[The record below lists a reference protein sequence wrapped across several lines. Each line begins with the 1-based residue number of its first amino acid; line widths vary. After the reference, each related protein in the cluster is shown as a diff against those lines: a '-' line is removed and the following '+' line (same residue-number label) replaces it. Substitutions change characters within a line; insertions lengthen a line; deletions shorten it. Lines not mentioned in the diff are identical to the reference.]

1 MPGTRYSEQRSN
13 ADDGRETRGRF
24 SIGTL
29 YVHQKTLVFMSTH
42 TNDPLWRTA
51 LSGAQILFVAFG
63 ATVLVP
69 LLTGL
74 NPSLALLGAG
84 IGTLVFQVCTKR
96 QVPIYLGSSFAFIA
110 PIIYSAQTWGMPAT
124 FGALAAASFF
134 YYVAAVLVK
143 WRGVG
148 FIHTLLPPVV
158 IGPVVMV
165 IGLGLAGVA
174 VKMATGKAGDTQVV
188 SYSTALAVAAI
199 SLTATMLTAIR
210 ARRLLKLVPIL
221 VGVAVGYAVSFL
233 FGIVDFSKVLDAP
246 WIGLPEFGRPE
257 FNLAAILFMIPV
269 AIAPI
274 VEHVGGIL
282 AIGSVVGKD
291 FTERPGLHRSLL
303 GDGLAVNLA
312 GLFGGPPVTTYG
324 EVTGAVML
332 TKNFNPAIMTWAACF
347 AILMAFVGKFGAF
360 LQTIPLPVMGGI
372 MMLLFGSIASIGL
385 KTLLDARLDL
395 MNPRNLCIVSVTLVT
410 GIGGLGVEIGSF
422 SLQGISLCGV
432 LAVLLNLILPQA
444 RESATQ

>member
-1 MPGTRYSEQRSN
+1 MTTAAAPT
-13 ADDGRETRGRF
+13 
-24 SIGTL
+24 
-29 YVHQKTLVFMSTH
+29 
-42 TNDPLWRTA
+42 WRTA

-84 IGTLVFQVCTKR
+84 VGTLIFQICTKR

-110 PIIYSAQTWGMPAT
+110 PVIYSVQTWGMNAT
-124 FGALAAASFF
+124 LGALACASFF
-134 YYVAAVLVK
+134 YYVAAALVK

-148 FIHTLLPPVV
+148 LIHHLLPPVV

-165 IGLGLAGVA
+165 IGLGLAQVA
-174 VKMATGKAGDTQVV
+174 VGMATGKAGDQQVV
-188 SYSTALAVAAI
+188 PYGTAITVAAI
-199 SLTATMLTAIR
+199 ALAATMITAIR
-210 ARRLLKLVPIL
+210 ARGLLKLVPIL
-221 VGVAVGYAVSFL
+221 VGVAVGYAAAFVA
-233 FGIVDFSKVLDAP
+233 GIVDFSKVSEAAWLA
-246 WIGLPEFGRPE
+246 LPQFGKPE
-257 FNLAAILFMIPV
+257 FNLAAILFMMPV

-282 AIGSVVGKD
+282 AVGSVVGKD
-291 FTERPGLHRSLL
+291 YTESPGLHRTLL
-303 GDGLAVNLA
+303 GDGLAVNVV

-332 TKNFNPAIMTWAACF
+332 TRNYNPVIMTWAAGF
-347 AILMAFVGKFGAF
+347 AILMAFVGKFGAL

-372 MMLLFGSIASIGL
+372 MVLLFGSIAGIGL
-385 KTLLDARLDL
+385 KTLMDARTDL

-410 GIGGLGVEIGSF
+410 GIGGLGVSIGGF

-444 RESATQ
+444 PEGNDPAI

>member
-1 MPGTRYSEQRSN
+1 MT
-13 ADDGRETRGRF
+13 
-24 SIGTL
+24 
-29 YVHQKTLVFMSTH
+29 QKP
-42 TNDPLWRTA
+42 DPTWRTA

-84 IGTLVFQVCTKR
+84 VGSLIFQICTRR

-110 PIIYSAQTWGMPAT
+110 PVIYSVQTWGMPAT
-124 FGALAAASFF
+124 LGALASASFF
-134 YYVAAVLVK
+134 YYVAAALVK

-148 FIHTLLPPVV
+148 LIHRLLPPVV

-165 IGLGLAGVA
+165 IGLGLAQVA
-174 VKMATGKAGDTQVV
+174 VNMATGKAGEQQVV
-188 SYSTALAVAAI
+188 PYDTALAVAAI
-199 SLTATMLTAIR
+199 ALVATMLTAIR
-210 ARRLLKLVPIL
+210 ARGLLKLVPIL
-221 VGVAVGYAVSFL
+221 VGVAVGYVAAFF
-233 FGIVDFSKVLDAP
+233 FGIVDFTKVHEAAWLAVP
-246 WIGLPEFGRPE
+246 QFGSPE

-282 AIGSVVGKD
+282 AVGSVVGKD
-291 FTERPGLHRSLL
+291 YTQSPGLHRTLL
-303 GDGLAVNLA
+303 GDGLAVNVV

-332 TKNFNPAIMTWAACF
+332 TRNYNPVIMTWAAGF
-347 AILMAFVGKFGAF
+347 AILMAFVGKFGAL
-360 LQTIPLPVMGGI
+360 LQTIPMPVMGGI
-372 MMLLFGSIASIGL
+372 MVLLFGSIAGIGL
-385 KTLLDARLDL
+385 KTLMDARTDL

-410 GIGGLGVEIGSF
+410 GIGGLSVTIGSF

-444 RESATQ
+444 PEGTDPAI

>member
-1 MPGTRYSEQRSN
+1 
-13 ADDGRETRGRF
+13 
-24 SIGTL
+24 
-29 YVHQKTLVFMSTH
+29 MSHTH
-42 TNDPLWRTA
+42 DPVWRTA

-84 IGTLVFQVCTKR
+84 VGTLIFQLCTKR

-110 PIIYSAQTWGMPAT
+110 PVIYSVQTWGMNAT
-124 FGALAAASFF
+124 LGALAAASFF
-134 YYVAAVLVK
+134 YYVAAALVK

-148 FIHTLLPPVV
+148 LIHKLLPPVV

-165 IGLGLAGVA
+165 IGLGLAQVA
-174 VKMATGKAGDTQVV
+174 VSMATGKAGDAQVV
-188 SYSTALAVAAI
+188 PYGTAIAVAAI
-199 SLTATMLTAIR
+199 SLLATMLTAIR
-210 ARRLLKLVPIL
+210 ARGLLKLVPIL
-221 VGVAVGYAVSFL
+221 VGVAVGYTVSL
-233 FGIVDFSKVLDAP
+233 FVGIVDFSKVTAAA
-246 WIGLPEFGRPE
+246 WIAVPEFGTPE

-282 AIGSVVGKD
+282 AIGSVAGKD
-291 FTERPGLHRSLL
+291 FTESPGLHRTLF
-303 GDGLAVNLA
+303 GDGLAVNVV

-332 TKNFNPAIMTWAACF
+332 TKNYNPVVMTWAAGF
-347 AILMAFVGKFGAF
+347 AILMAFVGKFGAL
-360 LQTIPLPVMGGI
+360 LQTIPMPVMGGI
-372 MMLLFGSIASIGL
+372 MVLLFGSIAGIGL
-385 KTLLDARLDL
+385 KTLLDAKVNLTSA
-395 MNPRNLCIVSVTLVT
+395 RNLCIVSVTLVT
-410 GIGGLGVEIGSF
+410 GIGGLGVTIGTF

-432 LAVLLNLILPQA
+432 LAVLLNLLLPA
-444 RESATQ
+444 EPAEANGAH

>member
-1 MPGTRYSEQRSN
+1 MTMATTEPT
-13 ADDGRETRGRF
+13 
-24 SIGTL
+24 
-29 YVHQKTLVFMSTH
+29 
-42 TNDPLWRTA
+42 WRTA

-84 IGTLVFQVCTKR
+84 IGTLIFQLCTKR

-110 PIIYSAQTWGMPAT
+110 PVIYSVQTWGMNAT
-124 FGALAAASFF
+124 LGALAAASFF
-134 YYVAAVLVK
+134 YYVAAALVK
-143 WRGVG
+143 WRGVD
-148 FIHTLLPPVV
+148 FIHRLLPPVV

-165 IGLGLAGVA
+165 IGLGLAQVA
-174 VKMATGKAGDTQVV
+174 VGMASGKAGDTQVV
-188 SYSTALAVAAI
+188 PHGTAMTVAAI
-199 SLTATMLTAIR
+199 ALAATMLTAIR
-210 ARRLLKLVPIL
+210 ARGLLKLVPIL
-221 VGVAVGYAVSFL
+221 VGVATGYVAALF
-233 FGIVDFSKVLDAP
+233 FGIVDFTKVAQAA
-246 WIGLPEFGRPE
+246 WIAVPEFGTPE

-282 AIGSVVGKD
+282 AIGGVVGKD
-291 FTERPGLHRSLL
+291 YTEEPGLHRTLL
-303 GDGLAVNLA
+303 GDGLAVNVA

-332 TKNFNPAIMTWAACF
+332 TRNYNPVVMTWAAGF

-372 MMLLFGSIASIGL
+372 MVLLFGSIAGIGL
-385 KTLLDARLDL
+385 KTIIDGRVDL

-410 GIGGLGVEIGSF
+410 GIGGLGVTIGGF

-432 LAVLLNLILPQA
+432 LAVALNLILPTPPTAQP
-444 RESATQ
+444 REA

>member
-1 MPGTRYSEQRSN
+1 MAQEP
-13 ADDGRETRGRF
+13 
-24 SIGTL
+24 
-29 YVHQKTLVFMSTH
+29 V
-42 TNDPLWRTA
+42 WRTA

-84 IGTLVFQVCTKR
+84 IGTLIFQICTKR

-110 PIIYSAQTWGMPAT
+110 PVIYSVQTWGMPAT
-124 FGALAAASFF
+124 LGALASASFF
-134 YYVAAVLVK
+134 YYVAAGLVK

-148 FIHTLLPPVV
+148 FIHRLLPPVV

-165 IGLGLAGVA
+165 IGLGLAQVA
-174 VKMATGKAGDTQVV
+174 VGMATGKAGEAQVV
-188 SYSTALAVAAI
+188 PYETAIAIAAI
-199 SLTATMLTAIR
+199 SLLATMLTAIR
-210 ARRLLKLVPIL
+210 AKGLLKLVPIL
-221 VGVAVGYAVSFL
+221 IGVAVGYVVSL
-233 FGIVDFSKVLDAP
+233 FAGIVDFAKVQEAA
-246 WIGLPEFGRPE
+246 WIALPEFGKPK

-282 AIGSVVGKD
+282 AIGSVAGKD
-291 FTERPGLHRSLL
+291 YTESPGLHRTLL
-303 GDGLAVNLA
+303 GDGLAVNVV

-332 TKNFNPAIMTWAACF
+332 THNTNPAIMTWAAGF
-347 AILMAFVGKFGAF
+347 AILMAFVGKFGAL

-372 MMLLFGSIASIGL
+372 MVLLFGSIAGIGL
-385 KTLLDARLDL
+385 KTLMDARVNLSSA
-395 MNPRNLCIVSVTLVT
+395 RNLCIVSVTLVT
-410 GIGGLGVEIGSF
+410 GIGGLAVQIGNF

-432 LAVLLNLILPQA
+432 LAVLLNLLLPNEPA
-444 RESATQ
+444 RQD

>member
-1 MPGTRYSEQRSN
+1 
-13 ADDGRETRGRF
+13 
-24 SIGTL
+24 
-29 YVHQKTLVFMSTH
+29 MSTYAH
-42 TNDPLWRTA
+42 EPTWRTA

-84 IGTLVFQVCTKR
+84 VGTLLFQLCTKR

-110 PIIYSAQTWGMPAT
+110 PVIYSVQTWGMPAT
-124 FGALAAASFF
+124 LGALASASFF
-134 YYVAAVLVK
+134 YYVAAGLVK

-148 FIHTLLPPVV
+148 FIHRLLPPVV

-165 IGLGLAGVA
+165 IGLGLAQVA
-174 VKMATGKAGDTQVV
+174 VGMATGKAGEAQVV
-188 SYSTALAVAAI
+188 PYETAIAIAGI
-199 SLTATMLTAIR
+199 SLLATMLTAIR
-210 ARRLLKLVPIL
+210 AKGLLKLVPIL
-221 VGVAVGYAVSFL
+221 VGVAVGYIASL
-233 FGIVDFSKVLDAP
+233 FAGIVDFSKVHDAA
-246 WIGLPEFGRPE
+246 WIAVPEFGKPE

-282 AIGSVVGKD
+282 AIGSVSGKD
-291 FTERPGLHRSLL
+291 YTESPGLHRTLF
-303 GDGLAVNLA
+303 GDGLAVNVV

-332 TKNFNPAIMTWAACF
+332 TKNYNPAIMTWAAGF
-347 AILMAFVGKFGAF
+347 AILMAFVGKFGAL

-372 MMLLFGSIASIGL
+372 MVLLFGSIAGIGL
-385 KTLLDARLDL
+385 KTLMDAKVDL
-395 MNPRNLCIVSVTLVT
+395 ANPRNLCIVSVTLVT
-410 GIGGLGVEIGSF
+410 GIGGLGVHIGSF

-432 LAVLLNLILPQA
+432 LAVLLNFMLPKS
-444 RESATQ
+444 ETT

>member
-1 MPGTRYSEQRSN
+1 
-13 ADDGRETRGRF
+13 
-24 SIGTL
+24 
-29 YVHQKTLVFMSTH
+29 MSHTH
-42 TNDPLWRTA
+42 DPVWRTA

-84 IGTLVFQVCTKR
+84 VGTLIFQLCTKR

-110 PIIYSAQTWGMPAT
+110 PVIYSVQTWGMNAT
-124 FGALAAASFF
+124 LGALAAASFF
-134 YYVAAVLVK
+134 YYVAAALVK

-148 FIHTLLPPVV
+148 LIHKLLPPVV

-165 IGLGLAGVA
+165 IGLGLAQVA
-174 VKMATGKAGDTQVV
+174 VSMATGKAGDAQVV
-188 SYSTALAVAAI
+188 PYETAIAVAAI
-199 SLTATMLTAIR
+199 SLLATMLTAIR
-210 ARRLLKLVPIL
+210 ARGLLKLVPIL
-221 VGVAVGYAVSFL
+221 VGVAVGYTVSL
-233 FGIVDFSKVLDAP
+233 FVGIVDFSKVTAAA
-246 WIGLPEFGRPE
+246 WIAVPEFGTPE

-282 AIGSVVGKD
+282 AIGSVAGKD
-291 FTERPGLHRSLL
+291 FTENPGLHRTLL
-303 GDGLAVNLA
+303 GDGLAVNVV

-332 TKNFNPAIMTWAACF
+332 TKNYNPVVMTWAAGF
-347 AILMAFVGKFGAF
+347 AILMAFVGKFGAL
-360 LQTIPLPVMGGI
+360 LQTIPMPVMGGI
-372 MMLLFGSIASIGL
+372 MVLLFGSIAGIGL
-385 KTLLDARLDL
+385 KTLLDAKVNLSSA
-395 MNPRNLCIVSVTLVT
+395 RNLCIVSVTLVT
-410 GIGGLGVEIGSF
+410 GIGGLGVTIGSF

-432 LAVLLNLILPQA
+432 LAVLLNLLLPA
-444 RESATQ
+444 EPTEPDGAH

>member
-1 MPGTRYSEQRSN
+1 MTIAAAPT
-13 ADDGRETRGRF
+13 
-24 SIGTL
+24 
-29 YVHQKTLVFMSTH
+29 
-42 TNDPLWRTA
+42 WRTA

-84 IGTLVFQVCTKR
+84 VGTLIFQICTRR

-110 PIIYSAQTWGMPAT
+110 PVIYSVQTWGMPAT
-124 FGALAAASFF
+124 LGALASASFF
-134 YYVAAVLVK
+134 YYVAAALVK

-148 FIHTLLPPVV
+148 LIHRLLPPVV

-165 IGLGLAGVA
+165 IGLGLAQVA
-174 VKMATGKAGDTQVV
+174 VGMATGKAGDQQVV
-188 SYSTALAVAAI
+188 PYGTAITVAAI
-199 SLTATMLTAIR
+199 ALAATMITAIR
-210 ARRLLKLVPIL
+210 ARGLLKLVPIL
-221 VGVAVGYAVSFL
+221 VGVAVGYAAAFVA
-233 FGIVDFSKVLDAP
+233 GIVDFSKVSEAAWLA
-246 WIGLPEFGRPE
+246 LPQFGKPE
-257 FNLAAILFMIPV
+257 FNLAAILFMMPV

-291 FTERPGLHRSLL
+291 YTESPGLHRTLL
-303 GDGLAVNLA
+303 GDGLAVNVV

-332 TKNFNPAIMTWAACF
+332 TRNYNPVIMTWAAGF
-347 AILMAFVGKFGAF
+347 AILMAFVGKFGAL
-360 LQTIPLPVMGGI
+360 LQTIPMPVMGGI
-372 MMLLFGSIASIGL
+372 MVLLFGSIAGIGL
-385 KTLLDARLDL
+385 KTLMDARTDL

-410 GIGGLGVEIGSF
+410 GIGGLSVTIGSF

-444 RESATQ
+444 PEGTDPAI

>member
-1 MPGTRYSEQRSN
+1 
-13 ADDGRETRGRF
+13 
-24 SIGTL
+24 
-29 YVHQKTLVFMSTH
+29 MSVTQV
-42 TNDPLWRTA
+42 TAVAAPDPVWRTA

-84 IGTLVFQVCTKR
+84 VGTLIFQVCTR
-96 QVPIYLGSSFAFIA
+96 REVPIYLGSSFAFIA
-110 PIIYSAQTWGMPAT
+110 PVIYSAQTWGMPAT
-124 FGALAAASFF
+124 FGALASASFF
-134 YYVAAVLVK
+134 YYVAAALVK

-148 FIHTLLPPVV
+148 FIHRLLPPVV

-165 IGLGLAGVA
+165 IGLGLAQVA
-174 VKMATGKAGDTQVV
+174 VNMATGKAGDQQIMP
-188 SYSTALAVAAI
+188 YGTALSAAGI
-199 SLTATMLTAIR
+199 SLLATMLTAIR

-221 VGVAVGYAVSFL
+221 IGVAVGYVYSLAI
-233 FGIVDFSKVLDAP
+233 GIVDFSKVVQAP
-246 WIGLPEFGRPE
+246 WLAVPEFGKPE

-282 AIGSVVGKD
+282 AIGSVTGKD
-291 FTERPGLHRSLL
+291 FTASPGLHRTLF
-303 GDGLAVNLA
+303 GDGLAVSVV

-332 TKNFNPAIMTWAACF
+332 TRNYNPVVMTWAAVF
-347 AILMAFVGKFGAF
+347 AILMAFVGKFGAL
-360 LQTIPLPVMGGI
+360 LQTIPMPVMGGI
-372 MMLLFGSIASIGL
+372 MMLLFGSIAGIGL
-385 KTLLDARLDL
+385 KTIMDGRVDL
-395 MNPRNLCIVSVTLVT
+395 ASARNLCIVSVTLVT
-410 GIGGLGVEIGSF
+410 GIGGLGVTIGSF

-432 LAVLLNLILPQA
+432 LAVLLNLVLPREQVVEQA
-444 RESATQ
+444 

>member
-1 MPGTRYSEQRSN
+1 
-13 ADDGRETRGRF
+13 
-24 SIGTL
+24 
-29 YVHQKTLVFMSTH
+29 MSTYAH
-42 TNDPLWRTA
+42 EPTWRTA

-84 IGTLVFQVCTKR
+84 VGTLIFQLCTKR

-110 PIIYSAQTWGMPAT
+110 PVIYSVQTWGMPAT
-124 FGALAAASFF
+124 LGALAAASFF
-134 YYVAAVLVK
+134 YYVAAGLVK
-143 WRGVG
+143 WRGVD
-148 FIHTLLPPVV
+148 FIHRLLPPVV

-165 IGLGLAGVA
+165 IGLGLAQVA
-174 VKMATGKAGDTQVV
+174 VNMATGKAGEAQVV
-188 SYSTALAVAAI
+188 PYETAIAIAAI
-199 SLTATMLTAIR
+199 SLLATMLTAIR
-210 ARRLLKLVPIL
+210 AKGLLKLVPIL
-221 VGVAVGYAVSFL
+221 VGVAVGYVASL
-233 FGIVDFSKVLDAP
+233 FAGIVDFGKVSAAA
-246 WIGLPEFGRPE
+246 WIALPEFGKPE

-282 AIGSVVGKD
+282 AIGSVAGKD
-291 FTERPGLHRSLL
+291 YTESPGLHRTLL
-303 GDGLAVNLA
+303 GDGLAVNVV

-332 TKNFNPAIMTWAACF
+332 TKNYNPAIMTWAAGF
-347 AILMAFVGKFGAF
+347 AILMAFVGKFGAL

-372 MMLLFGSIASIGL
+372 MVLLFGSIAGIGL
-385 KTLLDARLDL
+385 KTLMDAKVDL
-395 MNPRNLCIVSVTLVT
+395 ASPRNLCIVSVTLVT
-410 GIGGLGVEIGSF
+410 GIGGLGVHIGSF

-432 LAVLLNLILPQA
+432 LAVALNFLLPKSSDA
-444 RESATQ
+444 H

>member
-1 MPGTRYSEQRSN
+1 MTTPT
-13 ADDGRETRGRF
+13 
-24 SIGTL
+24 TL
-29 YVHQKTLVFMSTH
+29 AMAPAK
-42 TNDPLWRTA
+42 DPTWRTA
-51 LSGAQILFVAFG
+51 LAGAQILFVAFG

-84 IGTLVFQVCTKR
+84 IGTLVFQACTR
-96 QVPIYLGSSFAFIA
+96 REVPIYLGSSFAFIA
-110 PIIYSAQTWGMPAT
+110 PVIYSVQTWGMPAT
-124 FGALAAASFF
+124 FGALASASFF
-134 YYVAAVLVK
+134 YYVAAGLVK

-148 FIHTLLPPVV
+148 FIHRLLPPVV

-165 IGLGLAGVA
+165 IGLGLAQVA
-174 VKMATGKAGDTQVV
+174 VNMATGKAGDQQIMP
-188 SYSTALAVAAI
+188 YGTALSVAAI
-199 SLTATMLTAIR
+199 SLLATILTAIR

-221 VGVAVGYAVSFL
+221 VGVAVGYAYSMVI
-233 FGIVDFSKVLDAP
+233 GIVDFSKVTQAAWLAV
-246 WIGLPEFGRPE
+246 PEFGKPE

-282 AIGSVVGKD
+282 AIGSVTGKD
-291 FTERPGLHRSLL
+291 FTESPGLHRTLF
-303 GDGLAVNLA
+303 GDGLAVNIA

-332 TKNFNPAIMTWAACF
+332 TKNFNPVVMTWAACF

-360 LQTIPLPVMGGI
+360 LQTIPMPVMGGI
-372 MMLLFGSIASIGL
+372 MMLLFGSIAGIGL
-385 KTLLDARLDL
+385 KTIMDGRVDL
-395 MNPRNLCIVSVTLVT
+395 SSARNLCIVSVTLVT
-410 GIGGLGVEIGSF
+410 GIGGLGVTIGSF

-432 LAVLLNLILPQA
+432 LAVLLNLLLP
-444 RESATQ
+444 REPAAEKS

>member
-1 MPGTRYSEQRSN
+1 
-13 ADDGRETRGRF
+13 
-24 SIGTL
+24 
-29 YVHQKTLVFMSTH
+29 MSDT
-42 TNDPLWRTA
+42 TTIAMAPPKDPVWRTA

-84 IGTLVFQVCTKR
+84 IGTLVFQVCTR
-96 QVPIYLGSSFAFIA
+96 REVPIYLGSSFAFIA
-110 PIIYSAQTWGMPAT
+110 PVIYSVQTWGMPAT
-124 FGALAAASFF
+124 LGALASASFF
-134 YYVAAVLVK
+134 YYVAAGLVK

-148 FIHTLLPPVV
+148 FIHRLLPPVV

-165 IGLGLAGVA
+165 IGLGLAQVA
-174 VKMATGKAGDTQVV
+174 VSMATGKAGDQQIVP
-188 SYSTALAVAAI
+188 YGTALSVATV
-199 SLTATMLTAIR
+199 SLLATMLTAIR

-221 VGVAVGYAVSFL
+221 VGVAVGYAYSLFL
-233 FGIVDFSKVLDAP
+233 GIVDFSKIANAAWLAIPD
-246 WIGLPEFGRPE
+246 FGKPE

-282 AIGSVVGKD
+282 AIGSVTGKD
-291 FTERPGLHRSLL
+291 FTESPGLHRTLL
-303 GDGLAVNLA
+303 GDGLAVNIA

-332 TKNFNPAIMTWAACF
+332 TKNYNPVVMTWAACF

-360 LQTIPLPVMGGI
+360 LQTIPMPVMGGI
-372 MMLLFGSIASIGL
+372 MVLLFGSIAGIGL
-385 KTLLDARLDL
+385 KTIIDGRVDL
-395 MNPRNLCIVSVTLVT
+395 SSARNLCIVSVTLVV
-410 GIGGLGVEIGSF
+410 GIGGLGVTIGSF

-432 LAVLLNLILPQA
+432 LAVLLNVLLP
-444 RESATQ
+444 REPESSH